1 MERKGGY
8 DLNRKPFYLLVL
20 FLLLVT
26 SPAMAAKVIT
36 IDPESGETTV
46 TEQGEAEEPAAEEK
60 PAVCAEDEKTIRRL
74 REIARRQQ
82 QALLAQ
88 QALIGRL
95 REELRHKDNII
106 LGLDQLRRQG
116 R

>member
-1 MERKGGY
+1 M
-8 DLNRKPFYLLVL
+8 LFYLPVL
-20 FLLLVT
+20 FLLLAT
-26 SPAMAAKVIT
+26 GPAAAARIYT

-46 TEQGEAEEPAAEEK
+46 TEQDGDEEPVAEAK
-60 PAVCAEDEKTIRRL
+60 PAVCPEDEKEIRRL
-74 REIARRQQ
+74 RELARRQQ
-82 QALLAQ
+82 QALLSQ

-95 REELRHKDNII
+95 RAELRRKDNII

>member
-1 MERKGGY
+1 V
-8 DLNRKPFYLLVL
+8 NRMLIYLPVL

-26 SPAMAAKVIT
+26 SPATAAKIYT
-36 IDPESGETTV
+36 IDPEGGETTV
-46 TEQGEAEEPAAEEK
+46 TEQGGDEELAVEEK
-60 PAVCAEDEKTIRRL
+60 PAVCPEDEKEIRRL
-74 REIARRQQ
+74 REIIRRQQ

-95 REELRHKDNII
+95 REELRRKDNII